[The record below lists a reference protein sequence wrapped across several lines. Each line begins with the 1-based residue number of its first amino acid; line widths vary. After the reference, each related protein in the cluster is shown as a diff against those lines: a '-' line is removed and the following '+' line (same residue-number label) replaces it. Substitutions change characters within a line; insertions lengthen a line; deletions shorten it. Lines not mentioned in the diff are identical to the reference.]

1 MKISGDALERARR
14 VKLIIFDVDGVLT
27 DGSLNIGAHGE
38 IFKRF
43 HSRDGFGITLAH
55 SCGLKSAIITGRT
68 TEITAH
74 RAAELKISTVL
85 QGQMNKRDAYKKIKS
100 QFGLTDDEICYVADD
115 VIDLP
120 VFVQVGFRAAVADA
134 SPEVVERAHFVSD
147 NVGGHGA
154 ARQVIEFIL
163 KAQGF
168 WQSIIER
175 YTTPELEDDVTAL
188 NQ

>member
-1 MKISGDALERARR
+1 MKISGDALERAKR

-38 IFKRF
+38 VFKRF

-68 TEITAH
+68 TDITAH
-74 RAAELKISTVL
+74 RAAELKISAVL
-85 QGQMNKRDAYKKIKS
+85 QGQMNKRDAYKKIKL